1 MRPRAGATCFV
12 ATTEWWLSRRVVTF
26 QEPQTFTQKIVLD
39 DHECDV
45 NAVAWA
51 SHDLLVC
58 AVDNTAA
65 LYLGELTADGVYT
78 STQRIEIA
86 SLSALWLAPA
96 GGGGDT
102 VVALCGIAAP
112 VILRLN
118 VDLQRRCVGSTT
130 MYSLEAAAVGF
141 ATVVASP
148 SRTDAFV
155 VDALGISRY
164 FIEHVGEAAPV
175 RLGMICFSGVVRTP
189 YAELQVSD
197 GSSYAATDERI
208 VALLSS
214 KFDDI
219 KRLVLQ
225 SRAEVRCHDDLMPP
239 CLSREWEVVL

>member
-1 MRPRAGATCFV
+1 MRSRAGATCFV
-12 ATTEWWLSRRVVTF
+12 VTTEWWLSRRVVTF

-65 LYLGELTADGVYT
+65 LYLGDLTADGVYT

-86 SLSALWLAPA
+86 SPSALWLAPA

-155 VDALGISRY
+155 LDALGISRY
-164 FIEHVGEAAPV
+164 FIEHVVIEHVGEAAPV
-175 RLGMICFSGVVRTP
+175 RLGMVCFSGFVRP
-189 YAELQVSD
+189 P
-197 GSSYAATDERI
+197 YAATGFRWFIICCDG
-208 VALLSS
+208 
-214 KFDDI
+214 
-219 KRLVLQ
+219 
-225 SRAEVRCHDDLMPP
+225 
-239 CLSREWEVVL
+239 